1 VGKKQ
6 KNKAKSKSSGP
17 ITKGLVITVGVIALA
32 VTGGVYYLWT
42 SSVPVNETHPVFATA
57 SNIYILAIHNDQGYS
72 YDEQSTKT
80 GKKSI
85 SGTNTNPPIHTA
97 QGTLVALHV
106 INEDKDTG
114 SDQDLNIDAFNVHT
128 RHLKYFEAQTI
139 NFVADKIGTFPYY
152 SKIHPEMNGTFTVDP

>member
-1 VGKKQ
+1 MIISVAILAALVG
-6 KNKAKSKSSGP
+6 GGIYYIW
-17 ITKGLVITVGVIALA
+17 ITA
-32 VTGGVYYLWT
+32 
-42 SSVPVNETHPVFATA
+42 VPVNSSTPLFEPPT
-57 SNIYILAIHNDQGYS
+57 NIYILAIHNDQGYS

-85 SGTNTNPPIHTA
+85 TGTNLDPSIHVP

-128 RHLKYFEAQTI
+128 KHLKYFEAQTI
-139 NFVADKIGTFPYY
+139 NFIANKEGTYPYY
-152 SKIHPEMNGTFTVDP
+152 SSIHPEMKGTITVDP

>member
-1 VGKKQ
+1 MVKKQ
-6 KNKAKSKSSGP
+6 KNKAKSSP
-17 ITKGLVITVGVIALA
+17 ISKGTIITVAILVAA
-32 VTGGVYYLWT
+32 VAGGVYYLWINA
-42 SSVPVNETHPVFATA
+42 VPVNGTTPVFTTA
-57 SNIYILAIHNDQGYS
+57 SNVYILAIHNDQGYS

-85 SGTNTNPPIHTA
+85 SGTNTNPAIHIPK
-97 QGTLVALHV
+97 GTLIALHV

-139 NFVADKIGTFPYY
+139 NFLADKEGTYPYY
-152 SKIHPEMNGTFTVDP
+152 STIHPEMKGTITVDP

>member
-1 VGKKQ
+1 VVKKQ
-6 KNKAKSKSSGP
+6 KNKAKSSP
-17 ITKGLVITVGVIALA
+17 ITKGTVITVAILIALVA
-32 VTGGVYYLWT
+32 GGVYYLWT
-42 SSVPVNETHPVFATA
+42 NSVPVNSTTLNFSPA

-85 SGTNTNPPIHTA
+85 TGTNTNPVIHVPK
-97 QGTLVALHV
+97 GTLIALHV

-128 RHLKYFEAQTI
+128 KHLKYFEAQTI
-139 NFVADKIGTFPYY
+139 NFVADKEGTYPYY
-152 SKIHPEMNGTFTVDP
+152 STIHPEMKGTFTVDP

>member
-1 VGKKQ
+1 MVKKQ
-6 KNKAKSKSSGP
+6 KNKAKSSP
-17 ITKGLVITVGVIALA
+17 ISKGTIITVAVLA
-32 VTGGVYYLWT
+32 AVVAGGVYYLWI
-42 SSVPVNETHPVFATA
+42 SAVPINGTTPVFATA
-57 SNIYILAIHNDQGYS
+57 SNVYILAIHNDQGYA

-85 SGTNTNPPIHTA
+85 SGTNIDPSIHI
-97 QGTLVALHV
+97 QKGTLVALHV

-139 NFVADKIGTFPYY
+139 NFLADKEGTYPYY
-152 SKIHPEMNGTFTVDP
+152 STIHPEMKGTITVDP

>member
-1 VGKKQ
+1 MVKKQ
-6 KNKAKSKSSGP
+6 KNKAKTSPISKG
-17 ITKGLVITVGVIALA
+17 TVITVAILIAVVA
-32 VTGGVYYLWT
+32 GGVYYLWT
-42 SSVPVNETHPVFATA
+42 NSVPVNSTTPNFSPA

-85 SGTNTNPPIHTA
+85 SGTNTNPEIHVPK
-97 QGTLVALHV
+97 GTLIALHV

-139 NFVADKIGTFPYY
+139 NFVADKEGTYPYY
-152 SKIHPEMNGTFTVDP
+152 STIHPEMKGTFTVDP

>member
-1 VGKKQ
+1 MLLVKKQ
-6 KNKAKSKSSGP
+6 KKDKSSP
-17 ITKGLVITVGVIALA
+17 ISKGLIITVAVIAVA
-32 VTGGVYYLWT
+32 IAGGVYYLWT
-42 SSVPVNETHPVFATA
+42 SAVPVNVDHPVFATA
-57 SNIYILAIHNDQGYS
+57 SNVYILAIHNDQGYA

-85 SGTNTNPPIHTA
+85 SGVNIDPSIHI
-97 QGTLVALHV
+97 QKGTLVALHV

-139 NFVADKIGTFPYY
+139 NFLADKEGTYSYY
-152 SKIHPEMNGTFTVDP
+152 STIHPEMKGTITVDP

>member
-1 VGKKQ
+1 MVKKQ
-6 KNKAKSKSSGP
+6 KNKAKTSPISKG
-17 ITKGLVITVGVIALA
+17 TVITIAILIAA
-32 VTGGVYYLWT
+32 VAGGVYYLWT
-42 SSVPVNETHPVFATA
+42 SSVPVNSTTPNFSPA

-85 SGTNTNPPIHTA
+85 AGTNTNPVIHVPK
-97 QGTLVALHV
+97 GTLIALHV

-128 RHLKYFEAQTI
+128 KHLKYFEAQTI
-139 NFVADKIGTFPYY
+139 NFVADKEGTYPYY
-152 SKIHPEMNGTFTVDP
+152 STIHPEMKGTFTVDP

>member
-1 VGKKQ
+1 MGKKQ
-6 KNKAKSKSSGP
+6 KNKAKSSP
-17 ITKGLVITVGVIALA
+17 ISKGLIMTVAVIALA
-32 VTGGVYYLWT
+32 VAGGVYYIWN
-42 SSVPVNETHPVFATA
+42 SSIPVNVDHPVFATA
-57 SNIYILAIHNDQGYS
+57 SNIYILAIHNSQGYA

-80 GKKSI
+80 GKKTF
-85 SGTNTNPPIHTA
+85 SGTNFDPAIHIP

-139 NFVADKIGTFPYY
+139 NFVADKVGSFKYY
-152 SKIHPEMNGTFTVDP
+152 SKIHPEMNGTITVDP